1 MFPTEKYH
9 PDGPKE
15 AMYPDGTV
23 KRLSDG
29 RAETVFPDGTAV
41 SVERP
46 VSRQVCTVKH
56 FFRLIQLFGEV

>member
-9 PDGPKE
+9 PDGSKE
-15 AMYPDGTV
+15 AVFPDGTV

-29 RAETVFPDGTAV
+29 HEETVLPDGTAV

-46 VSRQVCTVKH
+46 VSRQVRTVKH
-56 FFRLIQLFGEV
+56 FFRLIQLFVEV